1 MSAGGSLS
9 ATVEWWWSISRAA
22 RTHWWSLMAGRRPE
36 VARPRQPRAPTGS
49 HGGSPAE
56 RSSGRAKVKEEGARG
71 LWSREQLRWMRMEAA
86 RVFDGGGMAAA
97 KEFCMLSMA
106 MASTRQRG
114 ERWESG

>member
-1 MSAGGSLS
+1 MAGGGLS
-9 ATVEWWWSISRAA
+9 AAVEWWWSISRAA
-22 RTHWWSLMAGRRPE
+22 RTRWWSLMADRRLE
-36 VARPRQPRAPTGS
+36 VARPRQPLAPTGS

-56 RSSGRAKVKEEGARG
+56 RSCGRAKVKEEGVRG
-71 LWSREQLRWMRMEAA
+71 LWSRERLRWMRMGAA

-97 KEFCMLSMA
+97 KEFCLLSMA

>member
-1 MSAGGSLS
+1 
-9 ATVEWWWSISRAA
+9 
-22 RTHWWSLMAGRRPE
+22 MAGRRLE

-56 RSSGRAKVKEEGARG
+56 RSSGRAKVKEEGAKG

>member
-1 MSAGGSLS
+1 
-9 ATVEWWWSISRAA
+9 
-22 RTHWWSLMAGRRPE
+22 
-36 VARPRQPRAPTGS
+36 
-49 HGGSPAE
+49 
-56 RSSGRAKVKEEGARG
+56 VKEEGARG

-97 KEFCMLSMA
+97 KEFCLLSMA